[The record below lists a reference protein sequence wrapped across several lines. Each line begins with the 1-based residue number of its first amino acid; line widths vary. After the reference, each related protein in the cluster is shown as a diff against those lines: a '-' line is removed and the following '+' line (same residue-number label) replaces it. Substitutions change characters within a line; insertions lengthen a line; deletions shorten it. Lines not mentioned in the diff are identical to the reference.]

1 VKTSQVLSTG
11 PHNELPDTKL
21 HTWYGRWTLR
31 RETLIAVIM
40 SVENNFGSSAIAVV
54 PELTVDR
61 VVAMPPLN

>member
-1 VKTSQVLSTG
+1 VETSQVLSTG

-21 HTWYGRWTLR
+21 PIWYGRWTLR
-31 RETLIAVIM
+31 RKTLIAVIM
-40 SVENNFGSSAIAVV
+40 SVENNFGSSATAVV